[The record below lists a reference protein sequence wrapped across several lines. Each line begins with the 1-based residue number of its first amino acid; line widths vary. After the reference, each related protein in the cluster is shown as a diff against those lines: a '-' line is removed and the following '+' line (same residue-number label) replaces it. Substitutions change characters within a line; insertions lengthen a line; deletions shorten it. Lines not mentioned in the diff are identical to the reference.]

1 MTDRQEYRRL
11 YYILKKRE
19 QRFSA
24 SKEWSDYDKV
34 LKSGLLYDLE
44 APKDISDEDI
54 PFYREIA
61 ENLYKN
67 KFASIAGLRE
77 VRRKSIATLKKHG
90 YNITVSKYNKFADF
104 MAAAMNTKLIDI
116 YSSEELAR
124 AFINGDAKHKT
135 VQNIID
141 EIS

>member
-34 LKSGLLYDLE
+34 LKSGLFDLE
-44 APKDISDEDI
+44 APKDISDEDL
-54 PFYREIA
+54 PFHLEIA

-90 YNITVSKYNKFADF
+90 YLISVSKYNKFADF

>member
-34 LKSGLLYDLE
+34 LKSGLFDLE
-44 APKDISDEDI
+44 APKDISDEDL

-67 KFASIAGLRE
+67 KFASVAGLRE
-77 VRRKSIATLKKHG
+77 VRRKSVATLKKHG
-90 YNITVSKYNKFADF
+90 YNIPVSKYNNFADF
-104 MAAAMNTKLIDI
+104 MAAAKNTKLIDI

-124 AFINGDAKHKT
+124 AFINGDAKNET
-135 VQNIID
+135 VQNIIN

>member
-24 SKEWSDYDKV
+24 SKEWAKYDKV
-34 LKSGLLYDLE
+34 LKSGLFDLE
-44 APKDISDEDI
+44 APKDISDEEL

-67 KFASIAGLRE
+67 KFASIAGLRQI
-77 VRRKSIATLKKHG
+77 RKKAVAKLQSHD
-90 YNITVSKYNKFADF
+90 YNITEAQYNKFADF
-104 MAAAMNTKLIDI
+104 MAAAKNTKLIDI

-135 VQNIID
+135 VQNIIN
-141 EIS
+141 ENS

>member
-34 LKSGLLYDLE
+34 LKSGLFDLE
-44 APKDISDEDI
+44 APKDISDEDL

-67 KFASIAGLRE
+67 KFASVAGLRE
-77 VRRKSIATLKKHG
+77 VRRKSVATLKKHG
-90 YNITVSKYNKFADF
+90 YNIPVSKYNKFADF
-104 MAAAMNTKLIDI
+104 MAAAENTKLIDI

-124 AFINGDAKHKT
+124 AFINGDAKNET
-135 VQNIID
+135 VQNIIN

>member
-34 LKSGLLYDLE
+34 LKSGLFDLE
-44 APKDISDEDI
+44 APKDISDEDL

-90 YNITVSKYNKFADF
+90 YNISVSKYNKFADF

>member
-1 MTDRQEYRRL
+1 MTDRQTYRRL

-34 LKSGLLYDLE
+34 LKSGLFDLE
-44 APKDISDEDI
+44 APKDISDEDL

-67 KFASIAGLRE
+67 KFASVAGLRE
-77 VRRKSIATLKKHG
+77 LRRKSVATLKKHG
-90 YNITVSKYNKFADF
+90 YNISVSRYNTFADF
-104 MAAAMNTKLIDI
+104 MASAKNTKLIDI
-116 YSSEELAR
+116 YTSEELVH
-124 AFINGDAKHKT
+124 AFIQGDAKHKT
-135 VQNIID
+135 VQDIID
-141 EIS
+141 EHS

>member
-24 SKEWSDYDKV
+24 SKEWSEYDKV
-34 LKSGLLYDLE
+34 LKSGLFDLK
-44 APKDISDEDI
+44 APKEISDEDS

-67 KFASIAGLRE
+67 KFASIAGLRKI
-77 VRRKSIATLKKHG
+77 RKKSVKTLQSHG
-90 YNITVSKYNKFADF
+90 YNIIEAQYNKFADF
-104 MAAAMNTKLIDI
+104 MTAAKNTKLIDI
-116 YSSEELAR
+116 YSSEEIAN
-124 AFINGDAKHKT
+124 AFINGDAKQKT
-135 VQNIID
+135 VQDIID
-141 EIS
+141 GIS

>member
-44 APKDISDEDI
+44 APKDISDEDL

-61 ENLYKN
+61 ENLYNN

-90 YNITVSKYNKFADF
+90 YNISVSKYNKFADF

>member
-34 LKSGLLYDLE
+34 LKSGLFDLE
-44 APKDISDEDI
+44 APKDVSDKEL

-67 KFASIAGLRE
+67 KFASIAGLRQI
-77 VRRKSIATLKKHG
+77 RKKAVAKLQSHD
-90 YNITVSKYNKFADF
+90 YNITESQYNKFADF
-104 MAAAMNTKLIDI
+104 MAAAKNTKLIDI

-124 AFINGDAKHKT
+124 AFINGDAKQKT
-135 VQNIID
+135 VQVIID
-141 EIS
+141 GIS

>member
-1 MTDRQEYRRL
+1 MTDRQEYRRM

-24 SKEWSDYDKV
+24 SKEWSEYDKV
-34 LKSGLLYDLE
+34 LKSGLFDLE
-44 APKDISDEDI
+44 APKDISDEDL

-77 VRRKSIATLKKHG
+77 MRRKSVATLKKHG
-90 YNITVSKYNKFADF
+90 YNIPVSKYNKFADF
-104 MAAAMNTKLIDI
+104 MAAAENTKLIDI

-135 VQNIID
+135 VQNIIN
-141 EIS
+141 EIG

>member
-1 MTDRQEYRRL
+1 MTDRQEFRRL

-34 LKSGLLYDLE
+34 LKSGLFDLE
-44 APKDISDEDI
+44 APKDISDEDL

-67 KFASIAGLRE
+67 KFASVAGLRE
-77 VRRKSIATLKKHG
+77 VRRKSVATLKKHG
-90 YNITVSKYNKFADF
+90 YNIPVSKYNKFADF
-104 MAAAMNTKLIDI
+104 MAAAKNTKLIDI
-116 YSSEELAR
+116 YSSEDLAR
-124 AFINGDAKHKT
+124 AFINGDAKNET
-135 VQNIID
+135 VQNIIN

>member
-34 LKSGLLYDLE
+34 LKSGLFDLE
-44 APKDISDEDI
+44 APKDISDEDL

-67 KFASIAGLRE
+67 KFASIAGLRQN
-77 VRRKSIATLKKHG
+77 RKKAVKTLQSHD
-90 YNITVSKYNKFADF
+90 YNITEAQYNKFADF
-104 MAAAMNTKLIDI
+104 MATAKNTKLIDL

-124 AFINGDAKHKT
+124 AFINGDSKRKT

-141 EIS
+141 ELS

>member
-34 LKSGLLYDLE
+34 LKSGLFDLE
-44 APKDISDEDI
+44 APKDISDEDL

-67 KFASIAGLRE
+67 KFASVAGLRE
-77 VRRKSIATLKKHG
+77 VRRKSVATLKKHG
-90 YNITVSKYNKFADF
+90 YNIPVSKYNKFADF
-104 MAAAMNTKLIDI
+104 MAAEKNTKLIDI

-135 VQNIID
+135 VQNIIN
-141 EIS
+141 EIG

>member
-34 LKSGLLYDLE
+34 LKSGLFDLE
-44 APKDISDEDI
+44 APKDISDEDL

-67 KFASIAGLRE
+67 KFASVAGLRE
-77 VRRKSIATLKKHG
+77 VRRKSVATLKKHG
-90 YNITVSKYNKFADF
+90 YNIPIFKYNKFADF
-104 MAAAMNTKLIDI
+104 MAAAENTKLIDI

-135 VQNIID
+135 VQNIIN
-141 EIS
+141 EIG

>member
-24 SKEWSDYDKV
+24 SKEWTEYDKV
-34 LKSGLLYDLE
+34 LKSGLFDLE
-44 APKDISDEDI
+44 APKDISDEDL

-77 VRRKSIATLKKHG
+77 MRRKSVATLKKHG
-90 YNITVSKYNKFADF
+90 YNIPVSKYNKFADF
-104 MAAAMNTKLIDI
+104 MAAAENTKLIDI

-135 VQNIID
+135 VQNIIN
-141 EIS
+141 EIG

>member
-24 SKEWSDYDKV
+24 SKEWAKYDKV
-34 LKSGLLYDLE
+34 LKSGIFDLE
-44 APKDISDEDI
+44 APNDISDEDL

-77 VRRKSIATLKKHG
+77 VRRKSVATLKKHG
-90 YNITVSKYNKFADF
+90 YNIPVSKYNKFADF
-104 MAAAMNTKLIDI
+104 MAAAKNTKLIDI
-116 YSSEELAR
+116 YSSEEFAR

-135 VQNIID
+135 VQNIIN
-141 EIS
+141 EIG

>member
-34 LKSGLLYDLE
+34 LKSGLFDLE
-44 APKDISDEDI
+44 APKDISDEDL

-67 KFASIAGLRE
+67 KFASVAGLRE
-77 VRRKSIATLKKHG
+77 VRRKSVATLKKHG
-90 YNITVSKYNKFADF
+90 YNIPVSKYNKFADF
-104 MAAAMNTKLIDI
+104 MAAAKNTKLIDI
-116 YSSEELAR
+116 YSSEELAS
-124 AFINGDAKHKT
+124 AFINGDAKQKT
-135 VQNIID
+135 VQDIID
-141 EIS
+141 GIS

>member
-34 LKSGLLYDLE
+34 LKSGLFDLE
-44 APKDISDEDI
+44 APKDISDEEL

-61 ENLYKN
+61 ENLYQN
-67 KFASIAGLRE
+67 KFASIAGLRQI
-77 VRRKSIATLKKHG
+77 RKKAVATLQSHD
-90 YNITVSKYNKFADF
+90 YNITEAQYNKFADF
-104 MAAAMNTKLIDI
+104 MAAAKNTKLIDI

-124 AFINGDAKHKT
+124 AFINGDVKHKT
-135 VQNIID
+135 VQNIIN
-141 EIS
+141 EIG

>member
-34 LKSGLLYDLE
+34 LKSGLFDLE
-44 APKDISDEDI
+44 APKNISDDDL

-61 ENLYKN
+61 EKLYKN
-67 KFASIAGLRE
+67 KFASVAGLRE
-77 VRRKSIATLKKHG
+77 VRRKSVATLKKHG
-90 YNITVSKYNKFADF
+90 YNIPVSKYNKFADF
-104 MAAAMNTKLIDI
+104 MAAAKNTKLIDI

-135 VQNIID
+135 VQNIIN
-141 EIS
+141 EIG

>member
-34 LKSGLLYDLE
+34 LKSGLFDLE
-44 APKDISDEDI
+44 APKDISDEDL

-77 VRRKSIATLKKHG
+77 MRRKSVATLKKHG
-90 YNITVSKYNKFADF
+90 YNIPVSKYNKFADF
-104 MAAAMNTKLIDI
+104 MAAAENTKLIDI

-135 VQNIID
+135 VQNIIN
-141 EIS
+141 EIG

>member
-34 LKSGLLYDLE
+34 LKSGLFDLE

-90 YNITVSKYNKFADF
+90 YLISVSKYNKFADF
-104 MAAAMNTKLIDI
+104 IAAAMNTKLIDI

>member
-34 LKSGLLYDLE
+34 LKSGLLFDLE
-44 APKDISDEDI
+44 SPKDVSEEDL

-90 YNITVSKYNKFADF
+90 YMISVSKYNKFADF

>member
-24 SKEWSDYDKV
+24 SKEWAKYDKV
-34 LKSGLLYDLE
+34 LKSGLFDLE
-44 APKDISDEDI
+44 APKDISDEDL

-67 KFASIAGLRE
+67 KFASIAGLRQI
-77 VRRKSIATLKKHG
+77 RRKSVETLRSHK
-90 YNITVSKYNKFADF
+90 YDISISQYNKFADV
-104 MAAAMNTKLIDI
+104 MAAAKNTKLIDI
-116 YSSEELAR
+116 YSSEELVN
-124 AFINGDAKHKT
+124 AFIQGDAKHKT
-135 VQNIID
+135 VQDIID
-141 EIS
+141 ENS

>member
-34 LKSGLLYDLE
+34 LKSGLFDLE
-44 APKDISDEDI
+44 APKDISDEDL
-54 PFYREIA
+54 PYYREIA

-67 KFASIAGLRE
+67 KFASVAGLRE
-77 VRRKSIATLKKHG
+77 VRRKSVATLKKHG
-90 YNITVSKYNKFADF
+90 YNIPVAKYKKFADF
-104 MAAAMNTKLIDI
+104 MAAATNTKLIDL

-124 AFINGDAKHKT
+124 AYINGDSKRKT

-141 EIS
+141 ELS

>member
-24 SKEWSDYDKV
+24 SKEWSEYDKV
-34 LKSGLLYDLE
+34 LKSGLFDLK
-44 APKDISDEDI
+44 APKDISDEDL

-67 KFASIAGLRE
+67 KFASIAGLRKI
-77 VRRKSIATLKKHG
+77 RKKSVKTLQSHG
-90 YNITVSKYNKFADF
+90 YNITEAQYNKFADF
-104 MAAAMNTKLIDI
+104 MAAATNTKLIDI

-124 AFINGDAKHKT
+124 AFINGDVKHKT
-135 VQNIID
+135 VQNIIN
-141 EIS
+141 EIG

>member
-24 SKEWSDYDKV
+24 SKEWSEYDKV
-34 LKSGLLYDLE
+34 LKSGLFDLE
-44 APKDISDEDI
+44 APKDISDEDL

-67 KFASIAGLRE
+67 KFASIAELRE
-77 VRRKSIATLKKHG
+77 VRRKNVATLKKHG
-90 YNITVSKYNKFADF
+90 YNIPVSKYNKFADF
-104 MAAAMNTKLIDI
+104 MSAAKNTKLIDI

-135 VQNIID
+135 VQNIIN

>member
-34 LKSGLLYDLE
+34 LKSGLFDLE
-44 APKDISDEDI
+44 APKDISDEDL

-90 YNITVSKYNKFADF
+90 YLISVSKYNKFADF

-141 EIS
+141 EIR

>member
-34 LKSGLLYDLE
+34 LKSGLFDLE
-44 APKDISDEDI
+44 APKDISDEDL

-67 KFASIAGLRE
+67 KFASVAGLRE
-77 VRRKSIATLKKHG
+77 VRRKSVATLKKHG
-90 YNITVSKYNKFADF
+90 YNIPVSKYNNFADF
-104 MAAAMNTKLIDI
+104 MASAKNTKLIDI
-116 YSSEELAR
+116 YSSEELAH
-124 AFINGDAKHKT
+124 AFIQGDAKHKT
-135 VQNIID
+135 VQDIID
-141 EIS
+141 ELS

>member
-24 SKEWSDYDKV
+24 SKEWSEYDKV
-34 LKSGLLYDLE
+34 LKSGLFDLE
-44 APKDISDEDI
+44 APKDISDEDL

-77 VRRKSIATLKKHG
+77 MRRKSVATLKKHG
-90 YNITVSKYNKFADF
+90 YNIPVSKYNKFADF
-104 MAAAMNTKLIDI
+104 MAAAENTKLIDI

-135 VQNIID
+135 VQNIIN
-141 EIS
+141 EIG

>member
-24 SKEWSDYDKV
+24 SKEWSDYNKV
-34 LKSGLLYDLE
+34 LKSGLFDLE
-44 APKDISDEDI
+44 APKDISDEDL

-67 KFASIAGLRE
+67 KFASIAGLRGI
-77 VRRKSIATLKKHG
+77 RRKSIATLKKHG
-90 YNITVSKYNKFADF
+90 YMISVSKYNKFADF
-104 MAAAMNTKLIDI
+104 MAAVMNTKLIDI

>member
-34 LKSGLLYDLE
+34 LKSGLFDLE
-44 APKDISDEDI
+44 APKDISDEDL

-67 KFASIAGLRE
+67 KFASVAGLRE
-77 VRRKSIATLKKHG
+77 VRRKSVATLKKHG
-90 YNITVSKYNKFADF
+90 YNIPVSKYNKFADF
-104 MAAAMNTKLIDI
+104 MAAAKNTKLIDI

-135 VQNIID
+135 VKNIIN
-141 EIS
+141 EIG

>member
-44 APKDISDEDI
+44 APKDISDEDL

-67 KFASIAGLRE
+67 TFASIAGLRE

-90 YNITVSKYNKFADF
+90 YNISVSKYNKFADF

>member
-24 SKEWSDYDKV
+24 SKEWSGYDKV
-34 LKSGLLYDLE
+34 LKSGLFDLE
-44 APKDISDEDI
+44 SPKDISDEDL

-90 YNITVSKYNKFADF
+90 YMITVSKYNKFADF
-104 MAAAMNTKLIDI
+104 MAAVMNTKLIDI

-124 AFINGDAKHKT
+124 AYINGDAKHKT

>member
-34 LKSGLLYDLE
+34 LKSGLFDLE
-44 APKDISDEDI
+44 APKDISDEDL

-77 VRRKSIATLKKHG
+77 MRRKSVATLKKHG
-90 YNITVSKYNKFADF
+90 YNIPVSKYNKFADF
-104 MAAAMNTKLIDI
+104 MATAKNTKLIDI

-124 AFINGDAKHKT
+124 AFINGDVKHKT
-135 VQNIID
+135 VQNIIN

>member
-34 LKSGLLYDLE
+34 LKSGLFDLE
-44 APKDISDEDI
+44 SPKDISDEDL

-67 KFASIAGLRE
+67 KFASVAGLRE
-77 VRRKSIATLKKHG
+77 VRRKSVATLKKQG
-90 YNITVSKYNKFADF
+90 YNIPVSKYNKFADF
-104 MAAAMNTKLIDI
+104 MAAAKNTKLIDI

-135 VQNIID
+135 VQNIIN
-141 EIS
+141 EIG

>member
-24 SKEWSDYDKV
+24 SKEWAKYDKV
-34 LKSGLLYDLE
+34 LKSGLFDLE
-44 APKDISDEDI
+44 APKDISDEDL

-67 KFASIAGLRE
+67 KFASIVGLRE
-77 VRRKSIATLKKHG
+77 VRRKSVATLKKRG
-90 YNITVSKYNKFADF
+90 YNIPVSKYNKFADF
-104 MAAAMNTKLIDI
+104 MSAAKNTKLIDI

-135 VQNIID
+135 VQNIIN

>member
-34 LKSGLLYDLE
+34 LKSGFFDLE
-44 APKDISDEDI
+44 APKDMSDEDL

-77 VRRKSIATLKKHG
+77 LRRKSVATLKKHG
-90 YNITVSKYNKFADF
+90 YNIPVSKYNKFADF
-104 MAAAMNTKLIDI
+104 MAAAKNTKLIDI
-116 YSSEELAR
+116 YSSEELAS

-135 VQNIID
+135 VQNIIN
-141 EIS
+141 EIG

>member
-1 MTDRQEYRRL
+1 MTDRQEYRRV

-34 LKSGLLYDLE
+34 LKSGLFDLE
-44 APKDISDEDI
+44 APKDISDEDL

-77 VRRKSIATLKKHG
+77 MRRKSVATLKKHG
-90 YNITVSKYNKFADF
+90 YNIPVSKYNKFADF
-104 MAAAMNTKLIDI
+104 MAAAENTKLIDI

-135 VQNIID
+135 VQNIIN
-141 EIS
+141 EIG